1 MNTNRAGVFFLTA
14 FFVSASA
21 SMLLAAPLS
30 AQSESPRIDMDRV
43 YADREL
49 EFGVRAFHSGEF
61 NRAIQSFEEA
71 LAYRQDFS
79 MARRWLAEAYY
90 RSGFVSP
97 ALDMWRQIIESG
109 EAESALEN
117 KVRTVEYRRSLD
129 EEILDDPEFVAFHS
143 IDSESEGMK
152 VFNRP
157 TSIVPTEDGGFY
169 LVSFGSNEILKFNS
183 NGGLHNR
190 LRGGV
195 EGLNR
200 PFDLAVSEE
209 GELFVSEFNGDRI
222 VRMNSEG
229 RDVSRF
235 GGTGTKDGELLGPQY
250 ITDDGKGYIYVT
262 DQGNRRVVK
271 FDYDGNHILSFGRR
285 SSSFEGFQEPTGIFH
300 YRERV
305 YVSDKIRG
313 EIAVFDES
321 GNYIRS
327 YGSDLLN
334 EPEGISFFREG
345 ELAVADR
352 SRVYRFIIERERF
365 DLLKEVEGRGV
376 NILKAVRDV
385 NDNLLSVE
393 FDRNTVTWFSDFS
406 RMYSGLHTEI
416 KSVRADEFPRV
427 LVEVEVSRREGPAYI
442 GLMQNNFFVTEGR
455 YPAGNL
461 ELLYSVDARRE
472 TDVTLMV
479 EHSDLIEGEEEAV
492 SQAVGELIEALD
504 GEGSLKIVSAGENPV
519 ILEEGT
525 LSGDG
530 ARAAAARGGDYSSG
544 WSFDIGARLSAST
557 LTSTKGRRAIV
568 FLGSGSLPEHAFDEY
583 GLSNVLSYLKNND
596 ITFYCVTIDQH
607 ESIDSELTYLCEQTG
622 GKELYLYR
630 SEGIGEILEMERN
643 TPSGRY
649 YLTFESRIDK
659 DFGRRYMPLEVQTS
673 IFGRSGRV
681 ESGYYADPEM

>member
-14 FFVSASA
+14 FFVSASV

-49 EFGVRAFHSGEF
+49 EFGVRAFHDGEF

-79 MARRWLAEAYY
+79 MARKWLAEAYY

-229 RDVSRF
+229 RDVFRF

-271 FDYDGNHILSFGRR
+271 
-285 SSSFEGFQEPTGIFH
+285 
-300 YRERV
+300 
-305 YVSDKIRG
+305 
-313 EIAVFDES
+313 
-321 GNYIRS
+321 
-327 YGSDLLN
+327 
-334 EPEGISFFREG
+334 
-345 ELAVADR
+345 
-352 SRVYRFIIERERF
+352 
-365 DLLKEVEGRGV
+365 
-376 NILKAVRDV
+376 
-385 NDNLLSVE
+385 
-393 FDRNTVTWFSDFS
+393 
-406 RMYSGLHTEI
+406 
-416 KSVRADEFPRV
+416 
-427 LVEVEVSRREGPAYI
+427 
-442 GLMQNNFFVTEGR
+442 
-455 YPAGNL
+455 
-461 ELLYSVDARRE
+461 
-472 TDVTLMV
+472 
-479 EHSDLIEGEEEAV
+479 
-492 SQAVGELIEALD
+492 
-504 GEGSLKIVSAGENPV
+504 
-519 ILEEGT
+519 
-525 LSGDG
+525 
-530 ARAAAARGGDYSSG
+530 
-544 WSFDIGARLSAST
+544 
-557 LTSTKGRRAIV
+557 
-568 FLGSGSLPEHAFDEY
+568 
-583 GLSNVLSYLKNND
+583 
-596 ITFYCVTIDQH
+596 
-607 ESIDSELTYLCEQTG
+607 
-622 GKELYLYR
+622 
-630 SEGIGEILEMERN
+630 
-643 TPSGRY
+643 
-649 YLTFESRIDK
+649 
-659 DFGRRYMPLEVQTS
+659 
-673 IFGRSGRV
+673 
-681 ESGYYADPEM
+681 